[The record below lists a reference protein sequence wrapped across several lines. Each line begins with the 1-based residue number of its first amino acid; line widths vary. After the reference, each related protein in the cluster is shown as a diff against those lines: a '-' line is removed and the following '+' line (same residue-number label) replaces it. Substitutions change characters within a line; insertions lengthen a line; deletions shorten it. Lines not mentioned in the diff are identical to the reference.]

1 MKELLLVRH
10 GQSEH
15 LVSDL
20 TGGWTDTPLTA
31 TGCEQAERT
40 GKMLR
45 EALAQK
51 APSLVSSD
59 LSRAA
64 MTARIIGR
72 CIGCEP
78 VMSRE
83 LREFNNGKAA
93 GMTKS
98 QAEKIEHPF
107 TTPAADWVPYP
118 EAESWRMMTSRVF
131 KQLDVLATTI
141 DGTAVIVTH
150 ANSGIAVIQWWL
162 RLTEAEREG
171 ISFELDPCSITW
183 LTTNVWQERTVA
195 KLNDTWHLRSCPLC
209 GRL

>member
-1 MKELLLVRH
+1 MKELVLVRH

-45 EALAQK
+45 ETLDQT
-51 APSLVSSD
+51 PSLVSSD

-64 MTARIIGR
+64 MTAQIIGR
-72 CIGCEP
+72 CIGGEL

-83 LREFNNGKAA
+83 LRELNNGMAA
-93 GMTKS
+93 GLTKL
-98 QAEKIEHPF
+98 QAEKIGHPV
-107 TTPAADWVPYP
+107 TTPAVDWVPYP
-118 EAESWRMMTSRVF
+118 GAESWRMMTSRVF
-131 KQLDVLATTI
+131 KQLDALAATI

-162 RLTEAEREG
+162 RLNEAERAG
-171 ISFELDPCSITW
+171 TSFELDPCSITW
-183 LTTNVWQERTVA
+183 LTTNVWQERTIV
-195 KLNDTWHLRSCPLC
+195 KLNDTSHLRSCPLC